1 MTGTPKP
8 ETTPKPP
15 LTMVGRPDA
24 AACTDDSCELP
35 T

>member
-1 MTGTPKP
+1 MTSTPKP
-8 ETTPKPP
+8 ETAPKPP
-15 LTMVGRPDA
+15 LTMVGQSDA